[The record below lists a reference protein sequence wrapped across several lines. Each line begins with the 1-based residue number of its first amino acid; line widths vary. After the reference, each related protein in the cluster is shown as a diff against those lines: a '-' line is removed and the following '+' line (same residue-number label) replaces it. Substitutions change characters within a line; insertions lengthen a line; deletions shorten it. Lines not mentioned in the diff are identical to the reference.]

1 MKNAEIK
8 SHLEQLK
15 YKMQKTELIRN
26 KNNERRQ
33 LRQRQTN
40 YKEIKKM
47 MDEENKKLLE
57 YRYNQKLKTATIRVE
72 NHSLVKS

>member
-47 MDEENKKLLE
+47 MDQENKKLLE
-57 YRYNQKLKTATIRVE
+57 YRYHEKLKTASMRVE
-72 NHSLVKS
+72 NQNLVKT